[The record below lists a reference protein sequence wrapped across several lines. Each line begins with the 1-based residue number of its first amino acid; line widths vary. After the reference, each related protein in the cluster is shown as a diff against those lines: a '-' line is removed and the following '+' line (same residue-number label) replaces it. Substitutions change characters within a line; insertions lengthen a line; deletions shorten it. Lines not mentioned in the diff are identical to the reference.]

1 MSKVLKVHTVPK
13 RVETMGTVENEC
25 EAFSDEWL
33 QIDTFKDW
41 LERVP
46 EDQYK
51 ARCAVCKV
59 TLDCSISQLS
69 KHAGCS
75 GHQIAFQNSRKRKA
89 VIGQLIG
96 KVMLRLNFD
105 KLQRKCPSLEYL
117 SNITKCMPYEVIMND
132 VYPLS

>member
-13 RVETMGTVENEC
+13 RVETMGTVENDC
-25 EAFSDEWL
+25 EAFCDEWL

-75 GHQIAFQNSRKRKA
+75 GHQTAFQSSRKRKA

-96 KVMLRLNFD
+96 KVTLRLSFD
-105 KLQRKCPSLEYL
+105 MLQRNFRHLNPVPIQRRACR
-117 SNITKCMPYEVIMND
+117 MR
-132 VYPLS
+132 